1 MKLATLFSGGALLL
15 AIIGGCAAETKAKS
29 EKLCTPGAYVFC
41 RCQDRQEGAKLCN
54 ETGDGF
60 GKCEPC
66 ETDTNPEI
74 DPGGTSSSGSSSGD
88 PFPEEDG
95 GPRGDGST
103 TGGKCGDGI
112 VQAGEDCDDK
122 NTENSD
128 GCDTSCKLAGNNPAA
143 TNNCPG
149 LEVHVWGGA
158 HKPTLT
164 GSTTG
169 SGDRGVTPTC
179 PSAGNAAASSGLS
192 APDRVFKVVA
202 HKTGTLK
209 VTVAD
214 ANYNVFLYVVA
225 DTKCSGSSVAYL
237 ACNNDVSG
245 NGDESISVP
254 VDAGKQYHVFVDGAG
269 AGIAGDPQ
277 GNFRVTFEIP

>member
-1 MKLATLFSGGALLL
+1 MKLATVLSGGALLL
-15 AIIGGCAAETKAKS
+15 AIIGGCAAETKAKT

-88 PFPEEDG
+88 PFPEDDA
-95 GPRGDGST
+95 GPTGDGST
-103 TGGKCGDGI
+103 SGGKCGDGI
-112 VQAGEDCDDK
+112 VQAGEDCDDR
-122 NTENSD
+122 NTENGD
-128 GCDTSCKLAGNNPAA
+128 GCDTSCKLAGNNPVA

-169 SGDRGVTPTC
+169 SGDRGLKNTC
-179 PSAGNAAASSGLS
+179 PATGAGAASTGKA

-202 HKTGTLK
+202 HKTGSLK
-209 VTVAD
+209 VTISD
-214 ANYNVFLYVVA
+214 ANYNVFLYAVGDGA
-225 DTKCSGSSVAYL
+225 CSGSELVHVA
-237 ACNNDVSG
+237 CMNGVNG
-245 NGDESISVP
+245 NGNETLSFP

-269 AGIAGDPQ
+269 AGFSGDPQ